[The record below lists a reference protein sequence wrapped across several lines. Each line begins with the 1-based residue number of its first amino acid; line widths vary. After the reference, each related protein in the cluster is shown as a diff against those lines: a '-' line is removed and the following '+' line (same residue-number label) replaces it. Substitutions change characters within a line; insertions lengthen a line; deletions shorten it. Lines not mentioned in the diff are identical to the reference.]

1 MNTAKA
7 RGPES
12 PRDRQ
17 FKEVPDPVLPPWA
30 LGELWP
36 SDKAGLREKH
46 RHGFQQ

>member
-17 FKEVPDPVLPPWA
+17 FREVPDPVLPPGHWKN
-30 LGELWP
+30 LGLQIKP
-36 SDKAGLREKH
+36 G
-46 RHGFQQ
+46 